1 MVDEDVK
8 IPCEVCKNTFD
19 HTEVFGGY
27 EWMSEEEIEDLGLTN
42 LLKNFPQLLKDWG
55 CICEDCLSN
64 DDNHKEKADE

>member
-1 MVDEDVK
+1 M
-8 IPCEVCKNTFD
+8 
-19 HTEVFGGY
+19 FGGY

-64 DDNHKEKADE
+64 DDNHKEKADG